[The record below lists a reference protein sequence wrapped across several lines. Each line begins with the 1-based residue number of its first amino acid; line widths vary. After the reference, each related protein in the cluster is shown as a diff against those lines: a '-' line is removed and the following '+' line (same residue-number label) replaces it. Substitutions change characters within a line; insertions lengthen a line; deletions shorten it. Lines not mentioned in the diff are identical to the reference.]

1 MSPVTWVATEIV
13 SSAWDCR
20 TVLPF
25 CWPCF
30 CYCFGKWP
38 LGLAVVLV
46 ISVHVSALVV
56 CSLGT
61 ESIQQ
66 NFFCLVFDYKV
77 WWKFDSGCGTVF
89 RPEFSDLSR
98 PVSASWVLRLQT
110 CASTHASLLFIL
122 SFCTEFY
129 RMCVLREGRIEISWL
144 FC

>member
-1 MSPVTWVATEIV
+1 MLNESSYMSGDRK
-13 SSAWDCR
+13 SHQHG
-20 TVLPF
+20 TVGQYFHFADLV
-25 CWPCF
+25 

-77 WWKFDSGCGTVF
+77 
-89 RPEFSDLSR
+89 
-98 PVSASWVLRLQT
+98 
-110 CASTHASLLFIL
+110 
-122 SFCTEFY
+122 
-129 RMCVLREGRIEISWL
+129 
-144 FC
+144 